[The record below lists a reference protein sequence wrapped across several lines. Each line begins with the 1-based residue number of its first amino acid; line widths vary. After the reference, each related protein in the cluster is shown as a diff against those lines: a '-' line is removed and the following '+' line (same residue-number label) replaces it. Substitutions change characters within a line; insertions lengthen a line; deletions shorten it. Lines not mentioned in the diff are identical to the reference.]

1 VVPFWELPFPFVR
14 QQAYA
19 LPPKVT
25 GLSKSSTSNQVKRAN
40 RHTMKII
47 AIDHVA
53 VQTSDLDAAL
63 DFYLRILGA
72 DMIMRGK
79 FKRREMAWLRVGVV
93 KIELF
98 SKREGESLQ
107 QWNDFASGPAHMA
120 FLVPNLDAFLS
131 EALAKGARFHPSHPA
146 PFVPPVE
153 GASKIAYL
161 LGPDGEEVELRDSN
175 DVM

>member
-1 VVPFWELPFPFVR
+1 M
-14 QQAYA
+14 
-19 LPPKVT
+19 KHT
-25 GLSKSSTSNQVKRAN
+25 NC
-40 RHTMKII
+40 HTMKIT
-47 AIDHVA
+47 AIHHVA
-53 VQTSDLDAAL
+53 VQTSNLDAAL

-72 DMIMRGK
+72 DMINRRK

-107 QWNDFASGPAHMA
+107 QWNDFASGPVHMA

-131 EALAKGARFHPSHPA
+131 EGLAKGARFHPSHPA

-175 DVM
+175 DAM

>member
-1 VVPFWELPFPFVR
+1 MKRTNR
-14 QQAYA
+14 Q
-19 LPPKVT
+19 
-25 GLSKSSTSNQVKRAN
+25 
-40 RHTMKII
+40 TMNIT

-63 DFYLRILGA
+63 DFYMRILGA
-72 DMIMRGK
+72 ELIMRGK

-98 SKREGESLQ
+98 SQRAGESLRP
-107 QWNDFASGPAHMA
+107 WNDFASGPVHMA
-120 FLVPNLDAFLS
+120 FLVPNLDAFLR

-153 GASKIAYL
+153 GASKIVYL